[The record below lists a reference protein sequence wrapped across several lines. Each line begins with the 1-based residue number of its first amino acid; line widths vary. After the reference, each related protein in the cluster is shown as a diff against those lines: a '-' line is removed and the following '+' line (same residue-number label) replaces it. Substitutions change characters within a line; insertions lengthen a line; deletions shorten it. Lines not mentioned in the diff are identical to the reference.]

1 MDDKVFYIT
10 NIYGPTNPAQK
21 QSFVN
26 WLMNLNTINFD
37 DWLLGGD
44 FNLIRSPDNRNEPGG
59 DTSEMF
65 MFNELISDLDLVEI
79 LFSGRSFT
87 WSNMQEYPLLVK
99 LDWVFTSA
107 NWTMNFPST
116 YVQPLSKPIS
126 DHIPYVVHIMSSIP
140 KSKLF
145 RFENYW
151 ADHLGFYDT
160 VSLR

>member
-1 MDDKVFYIT
+1 
-10 NIYGPTNPAQK
+10 
-21 QSFVN
+21 
-26 WLMNLNTINFD
+26 
-37 DWLLGGD
+37 
-44 FNLIRSPDNRNEPGG
+44 
-59 DTSEMF
+59 
-65 MFNELISDLDLVEI
+65 MFNELISDLNLVEI

-87 WSNMQEYPLLVK
+87 WSNMQEDPLLVK

-107 NWTMNFPST
+107 NWTINSPGT
-116 YVQPLSKPIS
+116 YVQPLSKPIF

-160 VSLR
+160 VSLH